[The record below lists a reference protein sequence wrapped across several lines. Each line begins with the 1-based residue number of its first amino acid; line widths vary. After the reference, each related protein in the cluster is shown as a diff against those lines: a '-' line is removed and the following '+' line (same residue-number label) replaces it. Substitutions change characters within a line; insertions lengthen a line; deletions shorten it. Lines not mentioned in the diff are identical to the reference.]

1 MADNEEV
8 TTIATKDY
16 IPILES
22 IMRISLAGFG
32 GAMAGLS
39 ISRRAALSRTI
50 PSPIVSTTST
60 KKKHLIHRHH
70 PMAAR
75 SSEGTSLSPHAI
87 DRELPAAWSMACM
100 AFTGVIEFTR
110 FASPSNF
117 IIDLVSQFS
126 DGEEKDKNATADKT
140 SNYDVENS
148 EKEEIVVPMS
158 WLQTFKTPTITTIA
172 DYTIGGALGGAL
184 FNGSPIR
191 TAAGR
196 KIDAPILGAAI
207 RGGPLAGLL
216 PGAGLGLLAGVAV
229 MSIEFVTEMVQDHF
243 GEMDDEL
250 DDEIVH
256 VEEETPRTDND
267 EPIPAHIKSMSNEEL
282 AKAIEDLKR

>member
-1 MADNEEV
+1 
-8 TTIATKDY
+8 
-16 IPILES
+16 
-22 IMRISLAGFG
+22 
-32 GAMAGLS
+32 
-39 ISRRAALSRTI
+39 
-50 PSPIVSTTST
+50 
-60 KKKHLIHRHH
+60 
-70 PMAAR
+70 MAAR

-117 IIDLVSQFS
+117 IIDLVSQLH
-126 DGEEKDKNATADKT
+126 DGEEKDKNVSLHENMNDH
-140 SNYDVENS
+140 VENS
-148 EKEEIVVPMS
+148 EKEEIEIQTMS
-158 WLQTFKTPTITTIA
+158 WLQQIKTPTITTIV

-229 MSIEFVTEMVQDHF
+229 MSIEFVTEIVQDHF
-243 GEMDDEL
+243 GEMEEEL
-250 DDEIVH
+250 DDELVH